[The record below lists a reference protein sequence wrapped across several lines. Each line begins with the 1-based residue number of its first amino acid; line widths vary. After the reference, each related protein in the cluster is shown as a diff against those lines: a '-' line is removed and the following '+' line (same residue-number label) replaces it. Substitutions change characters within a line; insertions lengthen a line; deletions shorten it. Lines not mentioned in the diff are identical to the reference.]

1 MKISEL
7 IKELQS
13 NQEKYGDIEV
23 KQLMGIITNSSSPE
37 DIVGEKLVPIKKVK
51 YYKKSNSIYVDF
63 C

>member
-23 KQLMGIITNSSSPE
+23 KQLMCITNGSSLE

-51 YYKKSNSIYVDF
+51 YYKKSNSMYVDF

>member
-7 IKELQS
+7 IKALQS

-23 KQLMGIITNSSSPE
+23 KQLMGITNSSSFE
-37 DIVGEKLVPIKKVK
+37 DLIGEKLMPIKKVK
-51 YYKKSNSIYVDF
+51 YYKKSNSMYVDF

>member
-13 NQEKYGDIEV
+13 HQEKYGDIEV
-23 KQLMGIITNSSSPE
+23 KQLMDIITNSSSLE
-37 DIVGEKLVPIKKVK
+37 DIVGEKLIPIKKVK
-51 YYKKSNSIYVDF
+51 YYRKSNSMYVDF

>member
-1 MKISEL
+1 MKISKL

-23 KQLMGIITNSSSPE
+23 KQLMGITNSSSFE
-37 DIVGEKLVPIKKVK
+37 DIIGEKLMPIKKVK

>member
-7 IKELQS
+7 IKALQS
-13 NQEKYGDIEV
+13 NKEKYGDIEV
-23 KQLMGIITNSSSPE
+23 KQLMCITNGSSLE
-37 DIVGEKLVPIKKVK
+37 DIVGEKLMPIKKVK

>member
-7 IKELQS
+7 IKALQS

-23 KQLMGIITNSSSPE
+23 KQLMGITNSSSFE
-37 DIVGEKLVPIKKVK
+37 DIVGEKLIPIKKVK
-51 YYKKSNSIYVDF
+51 YYKKSNSMYVDF

>member
-7 IKELQS
+7 IKALQS

-23 KQLMGIITNSSSPE
+23 KQLMGITNSSSFE
-37 DIVGEKLVPIKKVK
+37 DIVGEKLMPIKKVK
-51 YYKKSNSIYVDF
+51 YYKKSNSMYVDF